1 MTTPTAP
8 LRCHLLIGQ
17 PASGK
22 TTLAGL
28 LAPML
33 RSPGGVEALV
43 LSTDRLRQ
51 EAFGDAAVQG
61 PWGDIQALLEQRLLE
76 AVAAGRPV
84 IVDATH
90 ARRPWRLALTQAL
103 ALPRPVEWIGWWL
116 HTPLEASLRWNLQR
130 ERRVPEAVIREMAA
144 ALANP
149 HFGPC
154 RAEGFATIC
163 SLVPSFSDDPN
174 QLVPLLERE
183 LSALDTRIRAA
194 TNRERKL
201 QRHGYS
207 NLLDL
212 ERLLYL
218 IRLLAT
224 YPDLEGRDPGTR
236 EALAAFVSPPPE
248 GPLAQRAAVYL
259 ARLHGACY
267 GDADAIAADLLWLEA
282 NGFSSAVA
290 ALGPI
295 QLAKAPTPTGRHTPA
310 HTSPE
315 PRPPARGGLHGG
327 LPPMGDGPVFQRVM
341 TLLRHLLRQPF
352 DHPSAS
358 GAHLGSSGAPP
369 SSGGASLHRHLI
381 EATSAIP
388 GGYLPGEID
397 TLRKDL
403 EKVLTPYGFRSRNDN
418 VRHGYSLGTAVLS
431 APRLREVYA
440 VVSQAAGRL
449 GDPSAQDLVEE
460 LQQRL
465 GWAGLAGG
473 EGPPVR
479 SYARHT
485 ILETG
490 LERRESLAAPRQAE
504 RIEAAIFAR
513 QRVLLR
519 RFEAVGSH
527 DGQLGDDLAG
537 ERQGELRRER
547 QGELRGWPLQLVF
560 HAVGWYLML
569 EDDAIGHE
577 EGLIFC
583 ERLDRL
589 QLVRAEPLLAR
600 SPDRHQRAV
609 RRLERL
615 LHHCGGLYFGED
627 LEAQLALT
635 STNPRQRASQLRTL
649 RFSCAPWAFAF
660 LREGLGRY
668 PLEQTRLSRPLPGES
683 WWHHP
688 RAPHVL
694 EPNPCHDS
702 HPYPVE
708 LDLPPWTLAH
718 DVDLRRWLFGFGAGI
733 RIEQPLALRQ
743 ELLQRCHDVL
753 ALHGQPPAELGERA
767 GAGGEMAAGAG
778 PRAGGG
784 AGPRMESAI
793 AADAE
798 IPPEADAEVLPEAVG
813 RDAPGTQ
820 DSAAA
825 AADAAPSQPTP
836 PFFPNRW
843 RRG

>member
-1 MTTPTAP
+1 MATAPAP

-28 LAPML
+28 LAPL
-33 RSPGGVEALV
+33 LQGPAGEAALV

-51 EAFGDAAVQG
+51 EVFGDAAVQG
-61 PWGDIQALLEQRLLE
+61 PWSDIQALLEHRLLE

-116 HTPLEASLRWNLQR
+116 HTPLETSLRWNLRR

-144 ALANP
+144 ALANS

-154 RAEGFATIC
+154 RAEGFAAIC
-163 SLVPSFSDDPN
+163 ALVPTFVEDPS

-183 LSALDTRIRAA
+183 LAALETRIRAA
-194 TNRERKL
+194 TNRERNL

-236 EALAAFVSPPPE
+236 EALEALVSPLPE
-248 GPLAQRAAVYL
+248 GSLAERAAVFL
-259 ARLHGACY
+259 RRLHGACY
-267 GDADAIAADLLWLEA
+267 GEVDAIGADLLWLEA
-282 NGFSSAVA
+282 NGFTSAVA
-290 ALGPI
+290 QRGPI
-295 QLAKAPTPTGRHTPA
+295 QLAPCPPRRARHQPN
-310 HTSPE
+310 
-315 PRPPARGGLHGG
+315 RGGLHGG
-327 LPPMGDGPVFQRVM
+327 LPPMGDAPVFQRVM
-341 TLLRHLLRQPF
+341 TLLRHLLQQPF
-352 DHPSAS
+352 DHPS
-358 GAHLGSSGAPP
+358 SS
-369 SSGGASLHRHLI
+369 GASLHRHLI
-381 EATSAIP
+381 EATASLP
-388 GGYLPGEID
+388 GGYMPGEVD
-397 TLRKDL
+397 TLRKDI

-431 APRLREVYA
+431 APRLQEVFA
-440 VVSQAAGRL
+440 VVRQAAGRL
-449 GDPSAQDLVEE
+449 GDPCAQDLVEE
-460 LQQRL
+460 LQERL
-465 GWAGLAGG
+465 GWAGLDGG
-473 EGPPVR
+473 KTPPLR

-485 ILETG
+485 ILERG

-519 RFEAVGSH
+519 RFQAVGSH
-527 DGQLGDDLAG
+527 EANRDGQPGDSAAA
-537 ERQGELRRER
+537 ELRV
-547 QGELRGWPLQLVF
+547 WPLQLVF

-569 EDDAIGHE
+569 EDDAIGHSD
-577 EGLIFC
+577 GLIRC

-589 QLVRAEPLLAR
+589 QLLRAETLLAR
-600 SPDRHQRAV
+600 SPERHQRSLQ
-609 RRLERL
+609 RLERL
-615 LHHCGGLYFGED
+615 QHHCGGVYFGD
-627 LEAQLALT
+627 NLEAQLALA
-635 STNPRQRASQLRTL
+635 SNNPRQRASQLQTL

-668 PLEQTRLSRPLPGES
+668 PREQTRLSRPLPGEG

-694 EPNPCHDS
+694 EPNPADDS

-708 LDLPPWTLAH
+708 LDLPRWTLAR
-718 DVDLRRWLFGFGAGI
+718 DVDLRRWLFGFGAGV
-733 RIEQPLALRQ
+733 RIEQPTALRH
-743 ELLQRCHDVL
+743 ELLDRCRAVL
-753 ALHGQPPAELGERA
+753 ALHGEPV
-767 GAGGEMAAGAG
+767 AAGKA
-778 PRAGGG
+778 
-784 AGPRMESAI
+784 SQ
-793 AADAE
+793 
-798 IPPEADAEVLPEAVG
+798 PEAEAG
-813 RDAPGTQ
+813 
-820 DSAAA
+820 SASASRS
-825 AADAAPSQPTP
+825 SQPSP
-836 PFFPNRW
+836 ASQAESGSAPELPRYFPNRW

>member
-1 MTTPTAP
+1 MTIATATAAATAAATATATATATAP
-8 LRCHLLIGQ
+8 LRCHVLIGH

-22 TTLAGL
+22 TTVAGL
-28 LAPML
+28 LAPL
-33 RSPGGVEALV
+33 LHGPNGEAALV

-61 PWGDIQALLEQRLLE
+61 PWGDIQALLEHKLLE
-76 AVAAGRPV
+76 AVAAGHPV

-116 HTPLEASLRWNLQR
+116 HTPLEASLRWNLRR
-130 ERRVPEAVIREMAA
+130 ERQVPEAVIREMAA

-163 SLVPSFSDDPN
+163 ALVPTFADDPS
-174 QLVPLLERE
+174 QLLPVLERE
-183 LSALDTRIRAA
+183 LNALEPRIRAA

-201 QRHGYS
+201 RRHGYS

-236 EALAAFVSPPPE
+236 EALEALVSPQPE
-248 GPLAQRAAVYL
+248 GPLADRAAVYL
-259 ARLHGACY
+259 GRLHGACY
-267 GDADAIAADLLWLEA
+267 GDAEAIRADLLWLEA
-282 NGFSSAVA
+282 NGFTSALA
-290 ALGPI
+290 APGPI
-295 QLAKAPTPTGRHTPA
+295 QLAEVPPPTSRHNPTRHNPTNAIPVP
-310 HTSPE
+310 S
-315 PRPPARGGLHGG
+315 PPARGGLHGG

-341 TLLRHLLRQPF
+341 TLLRHVLQQPF
-352 DHPSAS
+352 DHPRAS
-358 GAHLGSSGAPP
+358 
-369 SSGGASLHRHLI
+369 GASLHRHLI
-381 EATSAIP
+381 QATSAIP

-403 EKVLTPYGFRSRNDN
+403 EKVLTPYGFRSRSDN

-431 APRLREVYA
+431 APRLREVFA
-440 VVSQAAGRL
+440 VVRQAAGRL
-449 GDPSAQDLVEE
+449 GDPSAQDLVGE
-460 LQQRL
+460 LRERL
-465 GWAGLAGG
+465 GWAGLDGG
-473 EGPPVR
+473 DTPPLR

-490 LERRESLAAPRQAE
+490 LERSESLAAPRQAE

-527 DGQLGDDLAG
+527 DGQAG
-537 ERQGELRRER
+537 GELRV
-547 QGELRGWPLQLVF
+547 WPLQLVF

-577 EGLIFC
+577 QGLIFC

-589 QLVRAEPLLAR
+589 RLLRADAMLAR
-600 SPDRHQRAV
+600 SPERHQGAV

-635 STNPRQRASQLRTL
+635 SNNPRQRASQLRTL

-694 EPNPCHDS
+694 EPNPAHDS

-733 RIEQPLALRQ
+733 RIEQPSALRQ
-743 ELLQRCHDVL
+743 ELLRRCQDVL
-753 ALHGQPPAELGERA
+753 VLHGQPPADQASSEPS
-767 GAGGEMAAGAG
+767 
-778 PRAGGG
+778 PRY
-784 AGPRMESAI
+784 
-793 AADAE
+793 
-798 IPPEADAEVLPEAVG
+798 
-813 RDAPGTQ
+813 
-820 DSAAA
+820 
-825 AADAAPSQPTP
+825 
-836 PFFPNRW
+836 FPNRW